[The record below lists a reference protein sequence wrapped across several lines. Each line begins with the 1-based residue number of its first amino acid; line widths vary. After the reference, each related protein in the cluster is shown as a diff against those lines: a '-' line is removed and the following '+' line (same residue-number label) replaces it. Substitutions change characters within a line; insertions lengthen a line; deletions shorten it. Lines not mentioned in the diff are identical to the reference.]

1 MDIER
6 SKQLSREIT
15 MLPLIN
21 IIFLLL
27 IFFLIAGTVQKFE
40 VIDVVVPVADS
51 GKVLEDGPIIVVLGQ
66 YDEVLLNDELI
77 GMAQLEPRVL
87 KLLQDSK
94 NPNRLI
100 TLKADARMPAER
112 MIRVMNRLRDAG
124 GKNLSLVTQSLS

>member
-51 GKVLEDGPIIVVLGQ
+51 GKILEEGPIVVVLGQ

-77 GMAQLEPRVL
+77 KLSELKPRVMQLL
-87 KLLQDSK
+87 KDSQ

-100 TLKADARMPAER
+100 TLKADARMQAER
-112 MIRVMNRLRDAG
+112 MIGVMNQLRDAG